1 MDDNKEKDKKN
12 QLFETVVEENQTDPS
27 SKTDENLVP
36 EEVPPELTSP
46 QETIIEGEGG
56 LKEPPPVFVE
66 NRNQYLFL
74 GIGIVIFLLFFF
86 IIFKFISLSKKT
98 PKPVSLTYWGLWEEK
113 EVFEPLISSYQKKNP
128 HVKIIYQKMSP
139 ENYREKLL
147 VRTQNGQGP
156 DIFRFHNTWI
166 PEIKQILSPIP
177 SSIMSNEEFEKTF
190 YKIHQKDLK
199 VGNNYY
205 GLPLEIDG
213 LVLICNIDLLKKA
226 GIEGPP
232 TSWDELNEMVPKL
245 TVKDPSGNILT
256 AGIAL
261 GLASN
266 VEHFS
271 DIFALML
278 YQNGGDIK
286 KLDSEEGVGAL
297 EAYRKFAEKE
307 NAFWDESLPNSI
319 TAFIQE
325 KVAMI
330 FAPSWEVLVIK
341 ASNPEINLKVVPV
354 PSLPGAQPVSIANY
368 WVEGVSKA
376 SRNQLEAWKFLR
388 FLVEKENLTKFYE
401 LASRQR
407 LFGEPYSR
415 VDLAT
420 LLLQNEYLGAVI
432 KQADY
437 FVSAPMISRTFD
449 NGLNDEIV
457 KYIENAI
464 NATVEGVSYQ
474 EALKTAKQGV
484 DQVFSKYQL

>member
-12 QLFETVVEENQTDPS
+12 QLFETVVEENTTDS
-27 SKTDENLVP
+27 SVEMGENLVP
-36 EEVPPELTSP
+36 EEVAPDITSPEEPIIGGEGIPPET
-46 QETIIEGEGG
+46 
-56 LKEPPPVFVE
+56 PPVFVE
-66 NRNQYLFL
+66 NKSPYIFL
-74 GIGIVIFLLFFF
+74 GVGVLVFLILFFAILKNF
-86 IIFKFISLSKKT
+86 FSKKKAT
-98 PKPVSLTYWGLWEEK
+98 KPVNLTYWGLWEEK
-113 EVFEPLISSYQKKNP
+113 EVFEPLIAQYQKNNP
-128 HVKIIYQKMSP
+128 YIKINYQKMSP
-139 ENYREKLL
+139 QDYREKLL

-166 PEIKQILSPIP
+166 PEIKQILSPLP
-177 SSIMSNEEFEKTF
+177 QSIMSNEEFEKTF

-199 VGNNYY
+199 IGDKYY

-213 LVLICNIDLLKKA
+213 LVLICNMDLLKKA
-226 GIEGPP
+226 GIDSLP
-232 TSWDELNEMVPKL
+232 TTWDELTEMVPKL

-286 KLDSEEGVGAL
+286 KLDSDEAAGAL
-297 EAYRKFAEKE
+297 ETYRKFAEGE
-307 NAFWDESLPNSI
+307 NAFWSESLPNSI

-325 KVAMI
+325 KVAII
-330 FAPSWEVLVIK
+330 FAPSWEILVIK
-341 ASNPEINLKVVPV
+341 ATNPEINLKVLPV
-354 PSLPGAQPVSIANY
+354 PSLPGAKPVAIANY

-376 SRNQLEAWKFLR
+376 SPNQLEAWKFLR

-415 VDLAT
+415 VDLGP

-437 FVSAPMISRTFD
+437 FVSVPMISRTFD
-449 NGLNDEIV
+449 NGLNDEII
-457 KYIENAI
+457 KYLENAI
-464 NATVEGVSYQ
+464 NATIEGVSYQ

-484 DQVFSKYQL
+484 DQVFEKYQL